1 MTVSSSSSIPNE
13 KSTISTVVSAEKGKY
28 FRGMNPSEVHL
39 LMTPSIF
46 RNDSGDW
53 EDEIKGYHISQL
65 QDPQKGSEVYYP
77 E

>member
-1 MTVSSSSSIPNE
+1 
-13 KSTISTVVSAEKGKY
+13 
-28 FRGMNPSEVHL
+28 
-39 LMTPSIF
+39 MTPSIF